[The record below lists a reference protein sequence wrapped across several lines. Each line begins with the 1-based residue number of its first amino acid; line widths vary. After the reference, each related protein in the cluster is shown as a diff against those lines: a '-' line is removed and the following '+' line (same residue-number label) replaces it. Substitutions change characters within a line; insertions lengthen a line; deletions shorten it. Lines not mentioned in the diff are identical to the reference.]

1 MGQNLVCDME
11 SPVKFFEWRSH
22 HEAEFRNI
30 KIITKYHHFFVSK
43 DDPGVLHCK
52 EYAGSTKECFDLL
65 KCAIN
70 KNAMP
75 PLKTIPVLP
84 LARQW
89 HLYDHISKFFRSE
102 SAKEKTCPKPLITK

>member
-1 MGQNLVCDME
+1 ME
-11 SPVKFFEWRSH
+11 SPVEFFEWPSH

-30 KIITKYHHFFVSK
+30 KIITKYYHFFVSK

-52 EYAGSTKECFDLL
+52 EYADSTKECFDLL
-65 KCAIN
+65 KFAIN

-89 HLYDHISKFFRSE
+89 HLYDHISKLFRSE
-102 SAKEKTCPKPLITK
+102 SAKEKTCPKPLIPK